1 MKHIL
6 HIDTSTDT
14 AVIAIS
20 GDGQMLKSAINQEAR
35 NHASTINGMI
45 EQLLHDLKL
54 SLNSLAAISVVGG
67 PGSYTGL
74 RIGLATA
81 KGFCYALGI
90 PLMQHNKLELLSYQE
105 MEHSNQKICGTMLAA
120 RPDEYFFGLY
130 SSDQILVEPEH
141 LMAENL
147 INKLSN
153 FNNQLLIIGNF
164 NEEKFQNCKISNVE
178 FIEMQGISLDFWS
191 KYAFEK
197 FNSNNFVN
205 LSTAEPF
212 YLKQVYTHK

>member
-14 AVIAIS
+14 AVVAIS
-20 GDGQMLKSAINQEAR
+20 GDGQLLKSATNQEAR
-35 NHASTINGMI
+35 NHASIINSMV
-45 EQLLHDLKL
+45 EQVLQELKL
-54 SLNSLAAISVVGG
+54 SLNSLSAISVVGG

-81 KGFCYALGI
+81 KGFCYALDI
-90 PLMQHNKLELLSYQE
+90 PLLQHNKLEILAYQE
-105 MEHSNQKICGTMLAA
+105 MEHANHTVCGAMIAA

-130 SSDQILVEPEH
+130 EKEQILVEPEH
-141 LMAENL
+141 MEAE
-147 INKLSN
+147 KLFNTLNN
-153 FNNQLLIIGNF
+153 FSIQLRIVGIL
-164 NEEKFQNCKISNVE
+164 NEEKFQKYKFSNVE
-178 FIEMQGISLDFWS
+178 FAENQGIDLNFWS
-191 KYAFEK
+191 KYAFKK